1 MAQGQRILS
10 RTLPAPPPP
19 SPALVPPPPTPPSPA
34 LVLPTFMNLSEGG
47 KQPRQRLSRIQP
59 RARLLAF
66 KFSDSC
72 LQIWQ

>member
-1 MAQGQRILS
+1 MCFRAQSQPMLP
-10 RTLPAPPPP
+10 LQPAPLQPLPCI
-19 SPALVPPPPTPPSPA
+19 
-34 LVLPTFMNLSEGG
+34 LPTFMNLSEGG

-59 RARLLAF
+59 RARLLIL